1 MSSRGAAAPRTT
13 PSQAAATLALI
24 CAGAFAG
31 AAAAR
36 AAEWI
41 ERPYDPPVG
50 SHWRIRLDTSTEENR
65 DGRAQKTARAMT
77 SELTIEEK
85 LTDGFRVT
93 FVVRKADYQGD
104 QRTAALVEPL
114 NKLFEN
120 LVVRGTT
127 GANGT
132 PLHVDNLG
140 EMEAT
145 AHAAIDRLAA
155 ALPSQAAADVLR
167 RLANQMLVVDEK
179 QAAKIYLSSLATL
192 ALGQNTGLHPG
203 ETRHEIG
210 DAPNPFGGA
219 PIKSNTTFAIDSAD
233 PTTGK
238 VHFVRTAAFDPEA
251 IRDFLSNLAQRLGG
265 GDGSQKLDDLLSQ
278 FAITLDS
285 RTDIEV
291 EDGMTR
297 SIRQDDAATAT
308 FRGQTTVKR
317 AHKLMTVAPAP

>member
-1 MSSRGAAAPRTT
+1 MSSRGAAAPQTT
-13 PSQAAATLALI
+13 PSQAAAMLALI
-24 CAGAFAG
+24 CAAAFAG

-50 SHWRIRLDTSTEENR
+50 SHWIIQLDTSTEEDR
-65 DGRAQKTARAMT
+65 DGRVQKTARAMT

-85 LTDGFRVT
+85 LADGFRVT

-127 GANGT
+127 GANGA
-132 PLHVDNLG
+132 PLHVDNLDELG
-140 EMEAT
+140 T
-145 AHAAIDRLAA
+145 AVHAAIDRLAA
-155 ALPSQAAADVLR
+155 ALPNKPAADALR
-167 RLANQMLVVDEK
+167 RLANQMVADEK
-179 QAAKIYLSSLATL
+179 QAPKIYLSSLATL

-210 DAPNPFGGA
+210 EVPNLFGGA
-219 PIKSNTTFAIDSAD
+219 PIKSNATLAIDSAD
-233 PTTGK
+233 PATGK
-238 VHFVRTAAFDPEA
+238 VHFVRTTVFDPET
-251 IRDFLSNLAQRLGG
+251 IREFLSNLAQRLGG

-278 FAITLDS
+278 FAIKLDS

-317 AHKLMTVAPAP
+317 AHKLMTVVPAP

>member
-1 MSSRGAAAPRTT
+1 MSSKGAGALRTT
-13 PSQAAATLALI
+13 PSQAAAMLALI
-24 CAGAFAG
+24 WAGAFAG
-31 AAAAR
+31 AAAAP
-36 AAEWI
+36 AAEWT
-41 ERPYDPPVG
+41 ERLYDPPVG
-50 SHWRIRLDTSTEENR
+50 SHWLIQLDTSTEEDR

-85 LTDGFRVT
+85 LADGFRVT

-104 QRTAALVEPL
+104 QRTAALGEPL
-114 NKLFEN
+114 NKLFVN

-127 GANGT
+127 SANGA
-132 PLHVDNLG
+132 PLQVDNLDELG
-140 EMEAT
+140 T
-145 AHAAIDRLAA
+145 AVHAAIDRLAA
-155 ALPSQAAADVLR
+155 ALPSKPAADALR
-167 RLANQMLVVDEK
+167 HLANQIVADEK
-179 QAAKIYLSSLATL
+179 QAPKIYLSSLASL

-203 ETRHEIG
+203 ETRHEIAE
-210 DAPNPFGGA
+210 APNPFGGT

-233 PTTGK
+233 PATGK

-265 GDGSQKLDDLLSQ
+265 GDGSQKLDELLSQ